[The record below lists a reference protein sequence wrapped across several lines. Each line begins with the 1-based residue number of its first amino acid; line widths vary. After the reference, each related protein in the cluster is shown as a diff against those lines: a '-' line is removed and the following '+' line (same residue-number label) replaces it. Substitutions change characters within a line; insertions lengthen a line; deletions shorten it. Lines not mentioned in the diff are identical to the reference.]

1 MNRRR
6 GISLIEM
13 IAVMGVGAVMLGVA
27 VTLLYGLLRAEGS
40 GREHVRQSSVLGRLA
55 DQFRRDVHAA
65 NTVGGVSDG
74 ANTVGGVSDGD
85 DKVRGVSDD
94 QRWQFEL
101 APGRTVIYRFQP
113 GTLTRTE
120 QVDAAPERRESYAL
134 PPGTTATI
142 QIPVNTQPVIVSLRI
157 TPAAEASGQPAGR
170 TIRIDAVLARDHRFA
185 KPKEP

>member
-13 IAVMGVGAVMLGVA
+13 IAVMGVGAVMMGVA

-40 GREHVRQSSVLGRLA
+40 GREHLRQSSVLGRLA
-55 DQFRRDVHAA
+55 DQFRRDVHA
-65 NTVGGVSDG
+65 

-120 QVDAAPERRESYAL
+120 QVDAAPQRRESYAL

-142 QIPVNTQPVIVSLRI
+142 RIPADTQPAIVSLRI
-157 TPAAEASGQPAGR
+157 EPAAEASGQPAGR
-170 TIRIDAVLARDHRFA
+170 SIQIDAVLARDHRFA
-185 KPKEP
+185 KPEEP

>member
-13 IAVMGVGAVMLGVA
+13 IAVMGVGAVMMGVA

-65 NTVGGVSDG
+65 KAVAVAADG
-74 ANTVGGVSDGD
+74 EG
-85 DKVRGVSDD
+85 R
-94 QRWQFEL
+94 QFEL

-120 QVDAAPERRESYAL
+120 QVVDAAPERRESYAL

-142 QIPVNTQPVIVSLRI
+142 QIPANTQPAIVSLMI
-157 TPAAEASGQPAGR
+157 MPVAEASGQPAGR
-170 TIRIDAVLARDHRFA
+170 SIQIDAVLARDHRFA
-185 KPKEP
+185 KPEEP

>member
-13 IAVMGVGAVMLGVA
+13 IAVMGVGAVMMGIA

-40 GREHVRQSSVLGRLA
+40 GREHLRHSSVLGRLA

-65 NTVGGVSDG
+65 KTVAAAADG
-74 ANTVGGVSDGD
+74 EG
-85 DKVRGVSDD
+85 R
-94 QRWQFEL
+94 QFEL
-101 APGRTVIYRFQP
+101 APGRTVTYRLES

-120 QVDAAPERRESYAL
+120 QVDGTVERRESYAL

-142 QIPVNTQPVIVSLRI
+142 EIPTNTQPAIVSLRI
-157 TPAAEASGQPAGR
+157 TPVAEASGAVGGR
-170 TIRIDAVLARDHRFA
+170 AIRVNAVLARDHRFA
-185 KPKEP
+185 KPEEP

>member
-13 IAVMGVGAVMLGVA
+13 IAVMGIGAVMMGVA
-27 VTLLYGLLRAEGS
+27 VTLLYTLLRTEGS

-65 NTVGGVSDG
+65 KTVAAAPDG
-74 ANTVGGVSDGD
+74 EG
-85 DKVRGVSDD
+85 R
-94 QRWQFEL
+94 QFEL
-101 APGRTVIYRFQP
+101 APGQTVTYRFQR

-120 QVDAAPERRESYAL
+120 QVDGTPQRRESYAL

-142 QIPVNTQPVIVSLRI
+142 RIPADTQPALVSLMI
-157 TPAAEASGQPAGR
+157 TPVAEASGPAGGR
-170 TIRIDAVLARDHRFA
+170 AIHIDAVLARDHRFA
-185 KPKEP
+185 KAEEP

>member
-13 IAVMGVGAVMLGVA
+13 IAVMGVGAVMMGVA

-65 NTVGGVSDG
+65 KAVAAAADG
-74 ANTVGGVSDGD
+74 EG
-85 DKVRGVSDD
+85 R
-94 QRWQFEL
+94 QFEL
-101 APGRTVIYRFQP
+101 APGRTVTYRFQP

-120 QVDAAPERRESYAL
+120 QVDAAPQRQESYAL

-142 QIPVNTQPVIVSLRI
+142 RIPANTQPAIVSLMI
-157 TPAAEASGQPAGR
+157 TPAAEASAQPAGR
-170 TIRIDAVLARDHRFA
+170 AIQIDAVLAGDHRFA
-185 KPKEP
+185 KPEEP

>member
-1 MNRRR
+1 MSRRR

-13 IAVMGVGAVMLGVA
+13 IAVIGVGAVMMGLA

-65 NTVGGVSDG
+65 NTV
-74 ANTVGGVSDGD
+74 A
-85 DKVRGVSDD
+85 GVSDD

-101 APGRTVIYRFQP
+101 APGRTVTYRFQP

-134 PPGTTATI
+134 RSGTTATI
-142 QIPVNTQPVIVSLRI
+142 RIPANTQPAIVSLRI
-157 TPAAEASGQPAGR
+157 EPAAEASGQPAGR
-170 TIRIDAVLARDHRFA
+170 TIQIDAVLARDHRFA
-185 KPKEP
+185 KPEEP